1 MIDICTVVFEQELPI
16 LKIQAQSIYNHC
28 RNIGIR
34 NIYVVLNDYET
45 LAEKIDPAWWGD
57 LASSVLV
64 VPRTAFSST
73 WVENGWVS
81 QQALKILTA
90 SISYNVYTMV
100 LDAKTIFVRPLEI
113 SKLVNEQGQLTV
125 GQLDI
130 YDVFKPSKTIVDQLF
145 DIDVTKQ
152 AGPGGVPFFFHND
165 TVRFMI
171 ADTTIKTRESFP
183 TWFQRQGML
192 TEFILYSG
200 FCQYKYG
207 TLDHFYT
214 KENKL
219 GVYVNVCHTEV
230 DQIDQK
236 LKMMHNQHTLTVSI
250 HRNAWTKM
258 SPEQKTTFKML
269 LIDRG
274 QSVAWDLE

>member
-16 LKIQAQSIYNHC
+16 LKIQAQSIHNHC

-81 QQALKILTA
+81 QQALKLLTA

-113 SKLVNEQGQLTV
+113 SKLKSLQTLWTTAN
-125 GQLDI
+125 
-130 YDVFKPSKTIVDQLF
+130 
-145 DIDVTKQ
+145 IDL
-152 AGPGGVPFFFHND
+152 
-165 TVRFMI
+165 M
-171 ADTTIKTRESFP
+171 
-183 TWFQRQGML
+183 
-192 TEFILYSG
+192 
-200 FCQYKYG
+200 
-207 TLDHFYT
+207 
-214 KENKL
+214 
-219 GVYVNVCHTEV
+219 
-230 DQIDQK
+230 
-236 LKMMHNQHTLTVSI
+236 
-250 HRNAWTKM
+250 
-258 SPEQKTTFKML
+258 
-269 LIDRG
+269 
-274 QSVAWDLE
+274 

>member
-16 LKIQAQSIYNHC
+16 LKIQAQSINNYC

-64 VPRTAFSST
+64 VPRTAFSSA
-73 WVENGWVS
+73 WIANGWVS
-81 QQALKILTA
+81 QQILKLLTA

-130 YDVFKPSKTIVDQLF
+130 FDVFKPSKNIVDQLF
-145 DIDVTKQ
+145 DINMTKQ

-171 ADTTIKTRESFP
+171 ADTTIKTHESFP

-192 TEFILYSG
+192 TEFMLYSG

-207 TLDHFYT
+207 HLDHFYT
-214 KENKL
+214 KQNTL
-219 GVYVNVCHTEV
+219 GGVVNVCHSEV
-230 DQIDQK
+230 DQFDKK
-236 LKMMHNQHTLTVSI
+236 LELMRDKNALTVSI
-250 HRNAWTKM
+250 HRNAWSKM
-258 SPEQKTTFKML
+258 LPEQKTAFKML

-274 QSVAWDLE
+274 HFAAWELE

>member
-1 MIDICTVVFEQELPI
+1 
-16 LKIQAQSIYNHC
+16 
-28 RNIGIR
+28 
-34 NIYVVLNDYET
+34 
-45 LAEKIDPAWWGD
+45 
-57 LASSVLV
+57 V

-81 QQALKILTA
+81 QQALKLLTA

-113 SKLVNEQGQLTV
+113 SKLVNENGQLTV
-125 GQLDI
+125 GQMNVF
-130 YDVFKPSKTIVDQLF
+130 DVFKPSKDIVDQLF
-145 DIDVTKQ
+145 DINMTKQ

-192 TEFILYSG
+192 TEFMLYSG

-214 KENKL
+214 EHNSI
-219 GVYVNVCHTEV
+219 GTIVNVCHSEV
-230 DQIDQK
+230 DLIQK
-236 LKMMHNQHTLTVSI
+236 KLELMRDKNTLTVSI
-250 HRNAWTKM
+250 HRNAWSKM
-258 SPEQKTTFKML
+258 LPEQKTAFKML